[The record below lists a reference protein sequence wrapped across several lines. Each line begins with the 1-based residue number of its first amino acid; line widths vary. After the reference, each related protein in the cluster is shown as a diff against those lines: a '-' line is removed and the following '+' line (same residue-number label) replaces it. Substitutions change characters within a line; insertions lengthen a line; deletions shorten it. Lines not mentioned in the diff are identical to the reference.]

1 MKIDKWNDTPL
12 VCELKQAFNSLV
24 SAYNITSQNNN
35 EYTLNLTVA
44 IAEVASCLQKE
55 ELLNNPKSGGGL
67 EHEKTD

>member
-1 MKIDKWNDTPL
+1 MKIDKWNDSPL

-24 SAYNITSQNNN
+24 SAYIIQPN
-35 EYTLNLTVA
+35 EYILSLSVA